1 VQLNT
6 RTIEGTKASE
16 IYVTAVP
23 TPGADV
29 KEQADELF
37 TGISSF
43 LDSKSARILQERVF
57 ATKQAIQIIRLIRT
71 KAYGRLNDEVE
82 PTWLVVPEGVNGQF
96 AGVQVHAVADGQTP
110 EILYSEGTA
119 CGRILHGQKWAYLT
133 LSSICSHAAGDAK
146 QQARTMFEKA
156 ESILKQKGIDFN
168 SVPRT
173 WIWLD
178 DILSWYDDFNTVR
191 NHFFIE
197 RGLIVSGKKNKVP
210 ASTGIGIGT
219 NNGVMCAMDIA
230 ALIGPDGSIEY
241 LESGGNQQSAFDYG
255 SAFSRASKA
264 ATPAGT
270 TVFVSGT
277 ASIAKDGTTM
287 YIGDAEAQ
295 IQTSISNVQAV
306 LKEMGCSDNDV
317 VQSTA
322 YCKTREVEQLFC
334 DKWSGLPRPNITAI
348 ADVCREE
355 LLFEIEA
362 TAVVA
367 DC

>member
-16 IYVTAVP
+16 IYVSAAP

-29 KEQADELF
+29 REQADKLF
-37 TGISSF
+37 GGISDF
-43 LDSKSARILQERVF
+43 LDSRRARILHERVF
-57 ATKQAIQIIRLIRT
+57 AAKQAIQIIRPIRT
-71 KAYGRLNDEVE
+71 KAYGLLDDEVE
-82 PTWLVVPEGVNGQF
+82 PAWLVVPEGVNGQI
-96 AGVQVHAVADGQTP
+96 AGVQVHAVVDGQSP
-110 EILYSEGTA
+110 EILHSEGIA
-119 CGRILHGQKWAYLT
+119 CGRILHGQKWTYLT
-133 LSSICSHAAGDAK
+133 LSGICSHAAGDAK
-146 QQARTMFEKA
+146 QQARAMFEKA
-156 ESILKQKGIDFN
+156 ESILKQKGIDFS

-191 NHFFIE
+191 NRFFIE
-197 RGLIVSGKKNKVP
+197 WGLMGSGKKNKVP
-210 ASTGIGIGT
+210 ASTGIGVGT
-219 NNGVMCAMDIA
+219 NNCVMCAMDIA

-241 LESGGNQQSAFDYG
+241 LEAGGNQQSALDYG
-255 SAFSRASKA
+255 SAFSRASRA
-264 ATPAGT
+264 TTPAGT

-287 YIGDAEAQ
+287 HVGDAESQ
-295 IQTSISNVQAV
+295 IAASISNVRAV
-306 LKEMGCSDNDV
+306 LREMGCSDNDV

-322 YCKTREVEQLFC
+322 YCKTKEVEELFC
-334 DKWSGLPRPNITAI
+334 DKWSGLPWPNISAI